1 MKRNIKNTL
10 RMFDVSRRHKLY
22 AKISKCQ
29 FFRTRIEYLGH
40 VLSEEGVSID
50 IEKIETMIAWPVQ
63 K

>member
-1 MKRNIKNTL
+1 
-10 RMFDVSRRHKLY
+10 MFDVSRRHKLY